1 MPEQVFH
8 TIRLLTKKTI
18 ARDVIELRFTK
29 PEGFLFAPGQ
39 FVQCRI
45 PDGDKQVLRSYSIS
59 STPDKEYL
67 ELCVKVLPEGKASA
81 FFDALAIGGEAF
93 VSSAKGMFVIKPE
106 HQSKKYFV
114 ATGTGLAPIMSMVE
128 ALPHDVTQKNELL
141 FGVRHQADVFWVD
154 RLAQVVKNN
163 PSFTFQLTLSQPDEP
178 FDTLRGRVTEHVFA
192 DIAGEYYICGNVE
205 MVKEVRAILLE
216 KGVPAKALHFEI
228 F

>member
-18 ARDVIELRFTK
+18 ARNVIELRFTK
-29 PEGFLFAPGQ
+29 PEGFLFTPGQ

-45 PDGDKQVLRSYSIS
+45 PDGDKQVLRSYSLS

-67 ELCVKVLPEGKASA
+67 ELCVKVLPGGKASA
-81 FFDALAIGGEAF
+81 FFDALPIDGEAW
-93 VSSAKGMFVIKPE
+93 VSSAKGMFVMKPE
-106 HQSKKYFV
+106 HQPKKYFV

-128 ALPHDVTQKNELL
+128 SLPYGTTQKSEVL

-154 RLAQVVKNN
+154 RLAEVAKNN
-163 PSFTFQLTLSQPDEP
+163 PSFTYQTTLSQPEEP
-178 FDTLRGRVTEHVFA
+178 FDALRGRVTEHVLA
-192 DIAGEYYICGNVE
+192 DTAGEYYICGNVE
-205 MVKEVRAILLE
+205 MVKEVRTILLE
-216 KGVPAKALHFEI
+216 KGVSPKALHFEI